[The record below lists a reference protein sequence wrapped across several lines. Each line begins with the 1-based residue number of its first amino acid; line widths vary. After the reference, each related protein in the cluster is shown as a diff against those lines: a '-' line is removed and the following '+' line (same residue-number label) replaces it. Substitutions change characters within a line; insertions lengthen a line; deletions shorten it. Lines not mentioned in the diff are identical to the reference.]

1 MGKKVEM
8 KRDFSG
14 ENMLTLFFRVSYAV
28 KLRVRGCF
36 YKYFFKKAG
45 AQLSISKGLLLMNP
59 KGILLGERVH
69 FGRMARLESYD
80 NKGEDNAKVKIGNNC
95 SFGDFF
101 HISGCNSILI
111 GDNCL
116 FASKVMIIDFGHG
129 RAGDSDLRKI
139 PPHDR
144 PRFSK
149 DGIEIGSNVWV
160 GEGVTIFAGARVPDG
175 VIIPAHSFV
184 DGNFTNYV

>member
-1 MGKKVEM
+1 MVKKIEM

-14 ENMLTLFFRVSYAV
+14 ENLLTFFFRVTYAV
-28 KLRVRGCF
+28 FLRLRGFF
-36 YKYFFKKAG
+36 YKYFFIKVG
-45 AQLSISKGLLLMNP
+45 RGLSIAPGLLLMNP
-59 KGILLGERVH
+59 KGILLGDKVH

-80 NKGEDNAKVKIGNNC
+80 NRDGKAKVMIGDNC
-95 SFGDFF
+95 NFGDFF
-101 HISGCNSILI
+101 HISACNSIFI
-111 GDNCL
+111 GSNCL

-139 PPHDR
+139 PPQDR

-160 GEGVTIFAGARVPDG
+160 GEGVTIFAGAKVPDG